1 MDQNELRVLMKAFK
15 NRQVQYC
22 PLPWMFHSRILNN
35 MINEIHENAP
45 RIAYRD
51 QNSSIESLLEEDAP
65 TTSHVKKLES
75 DVD

>member
-1 MDQNELRVLMKAFK
+1 
-15 NRQVQYC
+15 
-22 PLPWMFHSRILNN
+22 

-75 DVD
+75 DVDWNV